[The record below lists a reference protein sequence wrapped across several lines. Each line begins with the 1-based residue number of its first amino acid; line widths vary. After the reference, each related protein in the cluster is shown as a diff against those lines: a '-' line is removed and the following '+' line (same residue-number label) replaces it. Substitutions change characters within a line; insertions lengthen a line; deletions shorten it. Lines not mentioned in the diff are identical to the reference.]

1 MHEGGFPLVDNEVN
15 EEANGGTEDIQA
27 LRQALAEEKDK
38 AENYLANWQRTQ
50 ADFANYK
57 QRAEKD
63 REDSIEFANCALIF
77 NLLPVIDDLERAVGA
92 VPDELDGSSW
102 TEGIKLIY
110 NKLKSTLEAQGLTEI
125 QAEGEPFDPRLH
137 EAVMQKRGK
146 EGVVVGETQKGYKF
160 KDRVIRPSLV
170 VVGTGEEIARRE
182 QKSRDTEGGAEN
194 GKSNRH

>member
-1 MHEGGFPLVDNEVN
+1 MVDNEVN

-63 REDSIEFANCALIF
+63 REDSIEFGNCALIF